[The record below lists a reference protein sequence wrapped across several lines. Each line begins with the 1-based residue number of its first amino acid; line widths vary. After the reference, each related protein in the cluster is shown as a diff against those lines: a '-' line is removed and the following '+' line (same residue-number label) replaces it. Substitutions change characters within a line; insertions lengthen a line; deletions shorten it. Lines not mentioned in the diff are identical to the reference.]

1 MNKTEFLQGLGLA
14 RPEVEPEVIR
24 VEGKHAKRVAPTK
37 KRRLENSAAK
47 AASTK
52 QENDGLAELKASITE
67 LQEEKPKTLEELA
80 ATKDRLSELEEKVRA
95 IEQATMESVS
105 PPVPPD
111 KTREVTNGG
120 KEEGG
125 KCEAAGHTET
135 ETTQCPKCEADVGWN
150 NLEVQKVYLQLD
162 WPWYI
167 FFICDEVVSQF
178 RECPECRFK
187 EEIPIGSERLK
198 SREEP
203 APVSEIGEE
212 EDLG

>member
-80 ATKDRLSELEEKVRA
+80 ATKDRLGELEARIKELEDSQAGKLPDEEVAEAEQGEAEAEK
-95 IEQATMESVS
+95 
-105 PPVPPD
+105 
-111 KTREVTNGG
+111 
-120 KEEGG
+120 
-125 KCEAAGHTET
+125 
-135 ETTQCPKCEADVGWN
+135 PKWKIQDDPILG
-150 NLEVQKVYLQLD
+150 L
-162 WPWYI
+162 
-167 FFICDEVVSQF
+167 FF
-178 RECPECRFK
+178 
-187 EEIPIGSERLK
+187 SE
-198 SREEP
+198 
-203 APVSEIGEE
+203 
-212 EDLG
+212 D